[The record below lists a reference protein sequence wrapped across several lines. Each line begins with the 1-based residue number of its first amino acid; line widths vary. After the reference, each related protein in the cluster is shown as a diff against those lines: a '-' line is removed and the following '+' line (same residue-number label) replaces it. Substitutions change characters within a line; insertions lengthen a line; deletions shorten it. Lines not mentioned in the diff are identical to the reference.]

1 MTQRV
6 RPASLVADEGAGL
19 NEHIHHVVVLVMT
32 ETIWC
37 GGDGRSSG
45 EAQLVEFSHSGSS
58 QPFPEHGR
66 RQPHDPQ
73 TTPDAAG
80 ESEGAHAGGGAADRG
95 GQ

>member
-1 MTQRV
+1 MKQSSGITNRDFLYV
-6 RPASLVADEGAGL
+6 PVLMFL
-19 NEHIHHVVVLVMT
+19 YVVLLTT

-66 RQPHDPQ
+66 RQSHDPQ
-73 TTPDAAG
+73 TTPDAAREG
-80 ESEGAHAGGGAADRG
+80 EGAHPGGGAPDRG